1 MSPTKPPIKISI
13 IPALANITSVFSEI
27 TPNRISTD
35 DIKAALFDI
44 YGTSTKIIVSQFPDL
59 LALIAPEIQL
69 SIIAE
74 GRRVQIINQKAG
86 ELEGQATE
94 NYLKLVSQINQ
105 KIAPPNKLTA
115 FGLNYSAKIELV
127 NGIIKIDSSDILIKL
142 SVNELPTVEE
152 ILTSKI
158 INSSFHVVFMNGVDR
173 LELRLDPELSINLK
187 GTNKINATLNVH
199 QASDVFPTYGS
210 LLEKYKTYLTK
221 FQQDCDAVIH
231 QII

>member
-142 SVNELPTVEE
+142 IYWTP
-152 ILTSKI
+152 
-158 INSSFHVVFMNGVDR
+158 
-173 LELRLDPELSINLK
+173 
-187 GTNKINATLNVH
+187 
-199 QASDVFPTYGS
+199 
-210 LLEKYKTYLTK
+210 
-221 FQQDCDAVIH
+221 
-231 QII
+231 